1 MKAVILA
8 AGKGTRMGKY
18 TENLPKGMLCVEG
31 KTLIERQLET
41 LRSAGISDIAIVTGY
56 EHTKIDYN
64 CVTYFHNAKFATTN
78 MVESLM
84 AAKDYIAD
92 SDVLV
97 CYSDILYTEALVKQ
111 CVENPYHIGVAVDAD
126 WRKLWQLRYGKVDFD
141 LESLTVKNGLVTEL
155 GREVDSSD
163 GLDYRYIG
171 MIKFSK
177 AGVDVLINTYN
188 SRIGKAWT
196 QSGKNFEQGYMTD
209 ILSQIINDGNS
220 VEAIVSHGN
229 WLEFDTEQ
237 DYEVLSEAFK
247 KNLITKELEIVE
259 LL

>member
-18 TENLPKGMLCVEG
+18 TENLPKGMLSVEG
-31 KTLIERQLET
+31 KTLIERQIEI
-41 LRSAGISDIAIVTGY
+41 LRNAGISDIAIVTGY
-56 EHTKIDYN
+56 EHTKINYKG
-64 CVTYFHNAKFATTN
+64 VTYFHNAKFDTTN

-84 AAKDYIAD
+84 VAKDFITD

-97 CYSDILYTEALVKQ
+97 CYSDILYTEKLVTA
-111 CVENPYHIGVAVDAD
+111 CIESCCNIGVAVDAD
-126 WRKLWQLRYGKVDFD
+126 WRKLWKLRYGKIDFD
-141 LESLTVKNGLVTEL
+141 LESLTVKDGFVTEL
-155 GREVDSSD
+155 GREVESSV

-177 AGVDVLINTYN
+177 DGMNILIATYN
-188 SRIGKAWT
+188 SRIGKSWQ

-209 ILSQIINDGNS
+209 ILSQIINDGNK

-237 DYEVLSEAFK
+237 DYEVLSEAFRK
-247 KNLITKELEIVE
+247 KLITKELEIVE
-259 LL
+259 FA